1 MYSTKSKNIP
11 ALISRIVLAIF
22 FIPGGIYHF
31 SKDPAIYRNQFINDM
46 AATNYMWQF
55 VGIMLLVAGIGLF
68 IPQVQLIA
76 ILMALPLSANIFL
89 FHIRYQEGGGLGVG
103 IIVFATNL
111 YLVWHYRSHFLKLY
125 NPQD

>member
-1 MYSTKSKNIP
+1 MYSDKSKNFP
-11 ALISRIVLAIF
+11 ALISRIILAVF

-31 SKDPAIYRNQFINDM
+31 SKDPAIYRNQFINDL
-46 AATNYMWQF
+46 ATTNYMWQF
-55 VGIMLLVAGIGLF
+55 VGIMLLIAGIGLF
-68 IPQVQLIA
+68 VPRVQLIA

-103 IIVFATNL
+103 IIVFTTNL
-111 YLVWHYRSHFLKLY
+111 YLIWHYRSHFLKLY